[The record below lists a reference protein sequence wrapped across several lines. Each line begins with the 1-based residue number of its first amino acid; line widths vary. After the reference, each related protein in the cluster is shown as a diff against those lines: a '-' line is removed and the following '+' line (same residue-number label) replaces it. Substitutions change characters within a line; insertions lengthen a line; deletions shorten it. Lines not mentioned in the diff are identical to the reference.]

1 VGHAG
6 IIFTPRLIADAY
18 DTLSCALRPAMS
30 RARVESPV
38 RTLGDLADP
47 CPIFGAPGALATSP
61 FAERDER
68 AESLVC
74 EALAL
79 GLLPHPTR
87 AAAVANI
94 SEQPYLV
101 FISNLVE
108 QVA

>member
-6 IIFTPRLIADAY
+6 IIFTPRRIADAY
-18 DTLSCALRPAMS
+18 DTLSCAFRPAMS

-47 CPIFGAPGALATSP
+47 CPIFGATDALATSP
-61 FAERDER
+61 FAERER

-79 GLLPHPTR
+79 GLLPHPAR
-87 AAAVANI
+87 ATAVANI
-94 SEQPYLV
+94 SEQPYRV
-101 FISNLVE
+101 FICNLVK

>member
-47 CPIFGAPGALATSP
+47 CPIFGATDAVATSP
-61 FAERDER
+61 FAACER

-87 AAAVANI
+87 VAVANI
-94 SEQPYLV
+94 SDQPYRV
-101 FISNLVE
+101 FISNLLE

>member
-1 VGHAG
+1 
-6 IIFTPRLIADAY
+6 
-18 DTLSCALRPAMS
+18 
-30 RARVESPV
+30 
-38 RTLGDLADP
+38 
-47 CPIFGAPGALATSP
+47 LATSP